1 MKPSY
6 TDIKDEE
13 QHQMIEQCLKLLV
26 SAGYF
31 RAGVAG
37 LPPFDKIVGGMT
49 WCVENCCIDLD
60 LDLMYNDS
68 LTIGQKIGLT
78 EHLVSVLLVLQCPH
92 LLQPHQIQGLD
103 AAHLLP
109 VIQWLVRAALANRA
123 QHSSLAQKVAAI
135 HAPSRLSPPPAA
147 AAAAYTEPSPQ
158 LIRLMSEVHC
168 AHSCVRRWRLST
180 DPSSG
185 ATPEQQQE
193 EAAYNTMLEY
203 SPQPPAHHTNTNQPI
218 LVVAASAP
226 LLAAAAHGAPL
237 LSSAIL
243 RDKGGLERRVVALE
257 ARLGALELQAQE
269 VQERRSQLSGHIKEA
284 SDALDAARAHL
295 NNIESSHQKESVQE
309 LKRLVE
315 EAEALK
321 KSRHKLKKQQ
331 QQQAA
336 ALEQEL
342 ASLQEAA
349 STATPSEKLMAA
361 RQRVE
366 QERLRHGRA
375 RAAAAAARQR
385 LFRLQ
390 YAWDDVP
397 GRAEL
402 AQYRHRLAELT
413 HLMSG
418 GELSEPVKCKLH
430 PRVPRSKA
438 PVFAVAASEGETR
451 KFGSLLDTLQRS
463 SRVLLRHLQ
472 LLNGVAD
479 SLHQTQGSAELRS
492 TVVQRADQDLQ
503 RLLETKA
510 EVMHERA
517 VVESDQQK
525 EKTLLHGL
533 QETARLYTRTAQSL
547 LHHLAKNQ
555 QLLQLCPPAAAAET
569 R

>member
-413 HLMSG
+413 HLM
-418 GELSEPVKCKLH
+418 
-430 PRVPRSKA
+430 
-438 PVFAVAASEGETR
+438 AASEGETR